1 LEEFLPNEPWFSM
14 EKINWNTK
22 YKVWDFVTTSTYN
35 PKTKKENRH
44 IWIVT
49 EIWQNGEPLKIT
61 HSSYSM
67 GGVVETDFS
76 AFTKKWKSKLNN
88 IIRFSWKQYLAKL
101 KAQKTRLA

>member
-49 EIWQNGEPLKIT
+49 EIWQNGEPLKT
-61 HSSYSM
+61 FFLQYGRSCRDWFLCFY
-67 GGVVETDFS
+67 
-76 AFTKKWKSKLNN
+76 KKVK
-88 IIRFSWKQYLAKL
+88 I
-101 KAQKTRLA
+101 